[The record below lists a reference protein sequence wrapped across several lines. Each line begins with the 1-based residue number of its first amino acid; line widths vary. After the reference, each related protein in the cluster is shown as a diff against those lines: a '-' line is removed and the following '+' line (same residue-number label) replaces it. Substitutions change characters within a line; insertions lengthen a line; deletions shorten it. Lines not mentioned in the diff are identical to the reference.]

1 MLGLTRI
8 SPPSSSCPE
17 APRAFPALLV
27 RPSGLGAFGI
37 PDDPSRC
44 RTTTPA
50 RRARARARARANTR
64 LLLRRA
70 RKDALSR
77 GVISRRALC
86 EGPSGRGRR
95 TRAAVARARALL
107 GRTLEDAD
115 GGLEGGGWGDDARD
129 GARPRGCRHEL
140 GHRCLLVS
148 TYTCREREFQ
158 RAGEGKKKDD
168 GARTR
173 CPIFS
178 GCLPHPRKVRRPS
191 RRGWR
196 LKVQHLCDVW
206 RLHFPRPVSRVSVRV
221 TFSSLLTRSGR
232 SHGSVSVECVFDME
246 V

>member
-8 SPPSSSCPE
+8 PPPSSSCPE

-27 RPSGLGAFGI
+27 RPSGLGTFGI
-37 PDDPSRC
+37 PDDPCRS
-44 RTTTPA
+44 RTTTLA
-50 RRARARARARANTR
+50 RRARARTHTR
-64 LLLRRA
+64 LLFRRA
-70 RKDALSR
+70 SKDALPR
-77 GVISRRALC
+77 GVISRRALR

-95 TRAAVARARALL
+95 TRVAVGRARALL

-178 GCLPHPRKVRRPS
+178 GCLPRPRKVRRPS

-196 LKVQHLCDVW
+196 LKEQLLCDVR
-206 RLHFPRPVSRVSVRV
+206 RLRFPRPVSRVSVRV
-221 TFSSLLTRSGR
+221 TFSSPLTRSGR